1 MKKLSIL
8 FLVIS
13 VNLSFAQDAVVL
25 RLNYEEGA
33 TYNVS
38 MKMSQEMGTMMSMG
52 MTIDMNIKVTDVQEE
67 TYDSEMKFTKMTMDM
82 LQAGNAISYDSSKS
96 DEELD
101 EGGKMMKTQM
111 SPMLEAVIYAK
122 GNNLGEI
129 IEAKVEP
136 NVMGMED
143 IAQQS
148 SNVVYPLE
156 AIKVG
161 SSWTNSKDEKGMKM
175 DFIYTVKSISD
186 DKVVLDLSG
195 EVSGMAIGV
204 ITGTMDIE
212 KSSGIPVNS
221 LIDMNLS
228 VSGQDMKSIVTMV
241 MSKA

>member
-1 MKKLSIL
+1 MKKLFVL

-13 VNLSFAQDAVVL
+13 ANLSLAQDAVLL
-25 RLNYEEGA
+25 RVNYEKGA
-33 TYNVS
+33 SYNVA
-38 MKMSQEMGTMMSMG
+38 MKMSQEMGATMSMG
-52 MTIDMNIKVTDVQEE
+52 MTIDMVIKVTDVQEE

-82 LQAGNAISYDSSKS
+82 LQAGNAITYDSTKS
-96 DEELD
+96 DDELD

-111 SPMLEAVIYAK
+111 GPMLEAVIYAK

-148 SNVVYPLE
+148 SNIIYPTE
-156 AIKVG
+156 AVKVG

-175 DFIYTVKSISD
+175 DFIYTVKSIAE
-186 DKVVLDLSG
+186 DKVVVDLSG
-195 EVSGMAIGV
+195 EVSGMAVGK

-212 KSSGIPVNS
+212 ISSGIPMKS
-221 LIDMNLS
+221 LIDMDLS
-228 VSGQDMKSIVTMV
+228 ASGQDMKSTVTMV